1 VTARTR
7 TAAFL
12 AAAALALAP
21 VLAGC
26 SDNGD
31 EPAADASSTS
41 AAAKPTDAPVPSG
54 PVRTA
59 SPVVVVGVGDG
70 PGGCPARDAQTSNS
84 CQPSLPMDGWDWSEQ
99 QDVNKAAGTRVG
111 QYVVTGTYDGST
123 FTATK
128 SVPASKAPS
137 DDATHAAPPPLRQY
151 SETDILDIADD
162 VSSLPGVTGVVPL
175 KDGQVL
181 VDVVYDDGTLQDWAN
196 MTYGENVVV
205 VSSTLVDVE

>member
-1 VTARTR
+1 MTR
-7 TAAFL
+7 NRSAALL
-12 AAAALALAP
+12 AAAALVLAP

-26 SDNGD
+26 SGDGD
-31 EPAADASSTS
+31 EPAADAPTTS
-41 AAAKPTDAPVPSG
+41 APAEPTDAPVPAG

-59 SPVVVVGVGDG
+59 YPVVVVDVGDG
-70 PGGCPARDAQTSNS
+70 PVMCPARDAQTSNS
-84 CQPSLPMDGWDWSEQ
+84 CQPSIPMDGWDWSEQ
-99 QDVNKAAGTRVG
+99 QDVNQAAGTKVG

-128 SVPASKAPS
+128 SVPPSKAPS

-151 SETDILDIADD
+151 SESDILDIADD

-181 VDVVYDDGTLQDWAN
+181 VDVVYDDGTLQAWTDA
-196 MTYGENVVV
+196 TYGENVVV
-205 VSSTLVDVE
+205 VSSALVDQG